1 MGEQSEHPQT
11 GGQSPSNQKITWTE
25 QHQLVPEKLID
36 CLVQPPVMAY
46 PNFNR
51 PYLLHTD
58 ASETGLGAV
67 LYQEQDGLMQVTAY
81 SSRTLTPAERNYHLH
96 SSKLKF
102 LALKWAICDHFRDY
116 LYYAPTFTIFTDS
129 NPLTYVL
136 SSAKLNAPGHRWVGE
151 LADFHFNIKYHPGS
165 VH

>member
-1 MGEQSEHPQT
+1 MGEQCEHPRSR
-11 GGQSPSNQKITWTE
+11 GQSPSNQKITWTE
-25 QHQLVPEKLID
+25 EHQLVLEKLIH

-67 LYQEQDGLMQVTAY
+67 FYQEQDGLMRVIAY
-81 SSRTLTPAERNYHLH
+81 CSRTLTPAERNYHLH
-96 SSKLKF
+96 SGKLEF

-116 LYYAPTFTIFTDS
+116 LYYAPTFTIFTNNS
-129 NPLTYVL
+129 PRTYVL
-136 SSAKLNAPGHRWVGE
+136 SSAKLNATGLRWVGE
-151 LADFHFNIKYHPGS
+151 LADFHFNIKDRPGS